1 MCWFVFL
8 KYNCREK
15 KRASQEHKLL
25 IKQLERN
32 RKEDEKE
39 KEKESMH
46 NELQREPLLN
56 VRDVVVLI

>member
-1 MCWFVFL
+1 
-8 KYNCREK
+8 
-15 KRASQEHKLL
+15 
-25 IKQLERN
+25 LERN

-56 VRDVVVLI
+56 VRDVVVVI